1 MHVYV
6 NKRQLSGEPMQ
17 LYDEPKDANKTKLI
31 RAFGWLLIALGLIVP
46 QVQIYSASEGAF
58 QAGDAVVRSFGQLML
73 PAFIAWFVT
82 RKKLAKAKAI
92 GTLFVGLV
100 FLATSIS
107 VAVNKSEAADNG
119 KVFLEKALKIQA
131 ENVAKLEKVI
141 ERMSAIDM
149 TKVLTLEA
157 VADKTQRTLSKTQV
171 AQFKALLAERRAV
184 VASGITQAELFVS
197 SLTVSEMK
205 RGALEGLENAKRSNK
220 EQFEDLDVVQLSYAD
235 SLEALFNW
243 ADTQDGKMQFKG
255 GKLLFA
261 DDAAVMKFQ
270 VLIKNIETQEEMYN
284 NVVEKV
290 AIKQQQLKMR
300 DAEMKRE
307 AAKILAK

>member
-1 MHVYV
+1 
-6 NKRQLSGEPMQ
+6 MQ

-92 GTLFVGLV
+92 GTLCVGLV

-205 RGALEGLENAKRSNK
+205 RGALEGLENGKRSNK

>member
-1 MHVYV
+1 
-6 NKRQLSGEPMQ
+6 MQ

>member
-1 MHVYV
+1 MYVYV
-6 NKRQLSGEPMQ
+6 NKRQLTGEPKQ

-92 GTLFVGLV
+92 GTLCVGLV

-205 RGALEGLENAKRSNK
+205 RGALEGLENGKRSNK